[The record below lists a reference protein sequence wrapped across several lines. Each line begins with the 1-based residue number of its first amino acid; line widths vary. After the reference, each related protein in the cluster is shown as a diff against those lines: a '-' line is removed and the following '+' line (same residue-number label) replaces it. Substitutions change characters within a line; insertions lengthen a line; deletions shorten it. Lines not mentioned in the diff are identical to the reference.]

1 MKSSR
6 SRCLVIGPLAP
17 SCRTRDL
24 RASGVSE
31 QIRMRDP
38 VPDRPTNR
46 KVSALSLLE
55 RGRRHCA
62 QRAWAE
68 AFRALAAADRE
79 TPLEVG
85 DLELLALAAY
95 LVGRDEDYL
104 KTLERACNAH
114 RNAGDNLRAV
124 RCAFWL
130 SFRLLMRSETGR
142 ATGWLA
148 RAQRLLELGAG
159 DCAER
164 GLLLLPAVE
173 RYLDSGDYEAAF
185 EAAAEAAAIG
195 ERCGDADLIACAR
208 HQQGRA
214 RLLQGQVE
222 SGLALLDETM
232 VAVIAGDLSPL
243 VTGLMFCSVIHACQE
258 IFAFD
263 RSREWTAALAQWCK
277 GQPEMVA
284 FAGVCQVHRAEIM
297 QLQGAWPE
305 AIEAA
310 RHACLRSR
318 EIDRRATAAALY
330 QQGELHRLQGQVEAA
345 EAAYHGAS
353 QLGLEPQPG
362 LSLLRLVQGQPDA
375 AAVAIRRVAGSVAGR
390 VKRMNLLPAYIEIM
404 LATGDVR
411 EARSA
416 CAELK
421 EIAANFDTR
430 VPGAIAAQA
439 CGAVDLAEGDARAAL
454 ASLRPA
460 FEVWQSIEAPYAG
473 ARVRVLIGLACRAL
487 GDEDGAGLEL
497 AAARSAFQRL
507 GATPD
512 LERIDKLITPGAP
525 KNRQG
530 LTPRELQVLRIVAGG
545 ETNRAIAAQLCISE
559 KTVDRHVSN
568 IFTKLDVSSRAAA
581 TAFAIRHNLI

>member
-1 MKSSR
+1 M
-6 SRCLVIGPLAP
+6 
-17 SCRTRDL
+17 
-24 RASGVSE
+24 
-31 QIRMRDP
+31 
-38 VPDRPTNR
+38 
-46 KVSALSLLE
+46 
-55 RGRRHCA
+55 
-62 QRAWAE
+62 
-68 AFRALAAADRE
+68 
-79 TPLEVG
+79 
-85 DLELLALAAY
+85 
-95 LVGRDEDYL
+95 
-104 KTLERACNAH
+104 
-114 RNAGDNLRAV
+114 
-124 RCAFWL
+124 
-130 SFRLLMRSETGR
+130 
-142 ATGWLA
+142 
-148 RAQRLLELGAG
+148 
-159 DCAER
+159 
-164 GLLLLPAVE
+164 LLLPRVE
-173 RYLDSGDYEAAF
+173 RHLDAGDYEAAF

-208 HQQGRA
+208 HQQGRT

-258 IFAFD
+258 IYAFD
-263 RSREWTAALAQWCK
+263 RSREWTAALAQWCQ

-310 RHACLRSR
+310 RHACTRSQ
-318 EIDRRATAAALY
+318 EFDRRATAAALY
-330 QQGELHRLQGQVEAA
+330 QLGELHRLQGAFEAA
-345 EAAYHGAS
+345 EEAYHGAS
-353 QLGLEPQPG
+353 QLGMEPQPG

-512 LERIDKLITPGAP
+512 LERIDQLITHGAP
-525 KNRQG
+525 KNRQRP
-530 LTPRELQVLRIVAGG
+530 TPRELQVLRLVAGG